1 MRRLA
6 PSVIARAELEELLAG
21 GASPGENVLSS
32 FVTLITRL
40 VAQELMEAE
49 QTDFLGGRGRY
60 QRRRED
66 DRGQRNGYERA
77 KLRTA
82 EGAISVSVPQV
93 RGAEVVFR
101 PQLLSFLDGN
111 SEVLERLVCE
121 MYARGMSTRDIE
133 DAFKAEDGTM
143 LLSRTAVSEV
153 TDRLWEHYEA
163 FLARDLSGLSVNY
176 LFCDAVFES
185 LRRYGAKEAVLV
197 CWGIDADGRKHLL
210 HIGVG
215 DKESEASWAEFL
227 RHMVKRGLRAPT
239 SVTSDGAPGLIKAI
253 ESVFSSSIR
262 IRCWFHRMANL
273 RSKIPEEAAPDFMA
287 EVRAIRDAP
296 NLEAARA
303 QVHRVRTRF
312 AREFPSAV
320 ACLEDDLDALLAIH
334 RLPVRHRLACRTTN
348 LIERSFVEERRRSKV
363 IPRFS
368 DERSAMKL
376 VFATLFRCA
385 ERWNRVSVTELERRQ
400 LAQLRQELGLDPPP
414 AGSNVEKGRGRKR
427 TAA

>member
-1 MRRLA
+1 
-6 PSVIARAELEELLAG
+6 
-21 GASPGENVLSS
+21 VLSS
-32 FVTLITRL
+32 FITLVTRL
-40 VAQELMEAE
+40 VAHELMEAE

-60 QRRRED
+60 ERRGSD
-66 DRGQRNGYERA
+66 DRGQCNGYERA
-77 KLRTA
+77 RLRTA
-82 EGAISVSVPQV
+82 EGNVSVSVPQV
-93 RGAEVVFR
+93 RGAGEVFR

-133 DAFKAEDGTM
+133 DAFKGEDGTM

-153 TDRLWEHYEA
+153 TDRLWEDYQT
-163 FLARDLSGLSVNY
+163 FLARDLSGLSIHY

-197 CWGIDADGRKHLL
+197 CWGIDQDGRKHLL
-210 HIGVG
+210 HIGLG
-215 DKESEASWAEFL
+215 NKESEACWAEFF
-227 RHMVKRGLRAPT
+227 RHMVRRGLRAPT
-239 SVTSDGAPGLIKAI
+239 SVTSDGASGLIKAI
-253 ESVFSSSIR
+253 ESVFSGSIR

-273 RSKIPEEAAPDFMA
+273 RAKIGEEAAPDFMA

-303 QVHRVRTRF
+303 QVHRVHTRF
-312 AREFPSAV
+312 ARELPSAV
-320 ACLEDDLDALLAIH
+320 ACLEDDLEALLAIH

-348 LIERSFVEERRRSKV
+348 LIERSFEEERRRSKV

-385 ERWNRVSVTELERRQ
+385 QRWNRVSVTELERRQ
-400 LAQLRQELGLDPPP
+400 LSQLRQELGLDPPP
-414 AGSNVEKGRGRKR
+414 AGSSEERTRGRKR